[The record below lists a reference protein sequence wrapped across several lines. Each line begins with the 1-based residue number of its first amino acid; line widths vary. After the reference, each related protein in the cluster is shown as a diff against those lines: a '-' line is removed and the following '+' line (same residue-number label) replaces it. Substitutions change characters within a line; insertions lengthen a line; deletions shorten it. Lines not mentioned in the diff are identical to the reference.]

1 MGRGPKPAKSK
12 AEAKPP
18 VARKSRKSE
27 RSRVHDL
34 EKRLA
39 EALERE
45 KATGEILRVIGIS
58 STDIQPVFAT
68 VAETASLSRSIVGR
82 PGPPEIP
89 EALRNLPGDLTI
101 LLADSD
107 FVSFAGPFH
116 APGKRVVGIKNP
128 SWPPLNLPN
137 VARNVIIHE
146 GPRHR
151 ARPQQ
156 RSRDVDVRA
165 SRVLPARRF
174 PLRRAAYLSV
184 DRRRKGAAAPDVSR
198 GLEATIRHWRRSCRC
213 LTYDSWRSPTG
224 TPRPCSRHG
233 ASRLRSS
240 THALRR

>member
-82 PGPPEIP
+82 PGPTEIP

-116 APGKRVVGIKNP
+116 APGKRVVGIKSPNWSP
-128 SWPPLNLPN
+128 MSLPN

-146 GPRHR
+146 LGHAIGLGHNSDPAMLMCGRPADCRPAAFRSDVPRI
-151 ARPQQ
+151 
-156 RSRDVDVRA
+156 
-165 SRVLPARRF
+165 F
-174 PLRRAAYLSV
+174 PLTDDEKAQLLRMYPADWKPRSAI
-184 DRRRKGAAAPDVSR
+184 GGGHAAA
-198 GLEATIRHWRRSCRC
+198 
-213 LTYDSWRSPTG
+213 
-224 TPRPCSRHG
+224 
-233 ASRLRSS
+233 
-240 THALRR
+240 